1 MIEFPITAFRNE
13 VCCPWH
19 DKHRHAMGAWGHSST
34 PSSKYCMCD
43 MKGAEHTQLSHFSLW
58 LNHNLFLRITFLVSL
73 CLTLSNLEWVFFTS
87 IYFPFFLA
95 LWEQGNTPLAFL
107 STFFVYLLLN
117 IFFLPSWFQVLHTPN
132 RFSQIQGHTL
142 LWDSI
147 TVFDCL
153 YINHMAKKYSSCKD
167 VMDKAHKELKRTSY
181 HISQFQLG
189 LKSLIFSVLFI
200 VPLPQGRKEKVL
212 LSCGSHTTTGIQHTL
227 PCPKF
232 LKDSGS
238 SEVFRE
244 ISGVMRTFS
253 GAWLRKRDSFFLL
266 ISSLKYYWSYG
277 PTSTVPRSS
286 QIHMLTLGCSHF
298 LGLEGFQDFI
308 WSFHSSSLSLLTCGT
323 EFSYVH
329 TVHEKKTLSSYIAD
343 TASVIK

>member
-1 MIEFPITAFRNE
+1 MLWIKLIRSWRELLIT
-13 VCCPWH
+13 
-19 DKHRHAMGAWGHSST
+19 S
-34 PSSKYCMCD
+34 
-43 MKGAEHTQLSHFSLW
+43 LSFSLDP
-58 LNHNLFLRITFLVSL
+58 NLSFFI
-73 CLTLSNLEWVFFTS
+73 VFIVFS
-87 IYFPFFLA
+87 FSFF
-95 LWEQGNTPLAFL
+95 
-107 STFFVYLLLN
+107 
-117 IFFLPSWFQVLHTPN
+117 I
-132 RFSQIQGHTL
+132 
-142 LWDSI
+142 
-147 TVFDCL
+147 VF
-153 YINHMAKKYSSCKD
+153 IA
-167 VMDKAHKELKRTSY
+167 
-181 HISQFQLG
+181 
-189 LKSLIFSVLFI
+189 LFI

-232 LKDSGS
+232 LKDSWP

-266 ISSLKYYWSYG
+266 ISSLKYYWPYG

-286 QIHMLTLGCSHF
+286 QIHTLTLGCSHF
-298 LGLEGFQDFI
+298 LGLGGFQDFI

-329 TVHEKKTLSSYIAD
+329 TVHEKTTLSSYIAD